1 MNFHALAPKRYKRSV
16 VTGFVHRI
24 YRACS
29 SWKLFHESL
38 EKAKRVLER
47 NQYSPAFYEPLIR
60 EALASLVEERGS
72 ERVTEEAWE

>member
-1 MNFHALAPKRYKRSV
+1 MQ
-16 VTGFVHRI
+16 
-24 YRACS
+24 
-29 SWKLFHESL
+29 WKLFHESL

-72 ERVTEEAWE
+72 ERFTEPPENDSASVQVEK